1 MANNLGK
8 LRKEFGLT
16 QSDLAKI
23 LSTSSTNI
31 GYYEQEKRDFST
43 KLLIKLNDLFK
54 ASIDYILGVKD
65 DGIYVYFE
73 GESIIEYQI
82 SEEKLSEYIKK
93 KVIYYKDD
101 SYRRYININELLGIK
116 SGLNLYSLMQ
126 GINSLQELEDLLG
139 ELPISSR
146 DDLDRLYSIEKIK
159 NLPIEKIHAIKKLLE
174 IL

>member
-1 MANNLGK
+1 MSNNLGK

-23 LSTSSTNI
+23 LNTSSTNI

-65 DGIYVYFE
+65 DGIYVYYE
-73 GESIIEYQI
+73 GEAIIEYQI
-82 SEEKLSEYIKK
+82 SEEKLNEYIKK

-126 GINSLQELEDLLG
+126 SINSLDELENLLG

-159 NLPIEKIHAIKKLLE
+159 SLPIEKIHAIIKLLE